1 MSPLKVE
8 EQLRAL
14 REQALGREP
23 GPDAW
28 PRLQRRLHREPTRR
42 AVLVA
47 GLVLVVLAVAVAPG
61 LLARRAAEQPLGPM
75 GGTPVVPGDPVVTAR
90 IRLDRP
96 VGYFAVGF
104 GAIWATGQDALVRI
118 DLRTNRVVA
127 TIPMRVEGPEEAG
140 GSIAFGEGAV
150 WVVSSSETAGVVYRV
165 DPAANRITASI
176 PVRAGA
182 VEVVV
187 AAGTVWVSGGG
198 DPGERFVSRIDAR
211 TNKLLPPISVPT
223 NPGPIR
229 AGLDAVWV
237 VDCCTFGRIDP
248 RRGSVTE
255 PADHVGDIWE
265 VGGGALW
272 GTYSDDASGS
282 GVQRVDPD
290 TGRVVARIPIPHELA
305 MAFGLGTL
313 WVAQNTSSPPNS
325 PGPGSWDNLDRTK
338 SGRLYRIDPTTNR
351 VLGRPLTLPRILP
364 APYFGVAVGEGTVV
378 VKDIDQRTLTR
389 IELVP

>member
-8 EQLRAL
+8 EQLRTL

-28 PRLQRRLHREPTRR
+28 PRLQRRLRREPTRR

-47 GLVLVVLAVAVAPG
+47 GLVLVVLAGIMAPG
-61 LLARRAAEQPLGPM
+61 LLARRTEQPTVPAA
-75 GGTPVVPGDPVVTAR
+75 GTPVVPGDPVVTAR

-96 VGYFAVGF
+96 VGYFAIGF
-104 GAIWATGQDALVRI
+104 GAIWASGQDALVRI

-127 TIPMRVEGPEEAG
+127 TIPMRLAGPDEGG

-165 DPAANRITASI
+165 DPAANRITATI

-187 AAGTVWVSGGG
+187 AAGRVWVSGGG

-211 TNKLLPPISVPT
+211 TNKLLSPVQVPT

-229 AGLDAVWV
+229 SGLDAVWV

-248 RRGSVTE
+248 RRGTVTQPE
-255 PADHVGDIWE
+255 QHVGDIWE

-272 GTYSDDASGS
+272 GTYAGDASGS

-290 TGRVVARIPIPHELA
+290 TGRVVARIPIPHDLS

-325 PGPGSWDNLDRTK
+325 PGPGSSDEVDRTTPA
-338 SGRLYRIDPTTNR
+338 RLYRIDPATNR
-351 VLGRPLTLPRILP
+351 VLGRPLTLPGVVPIS
-364 APYFGVAVGEGTVV
+364 YVGVAVGEGIVV
-378 VKDIDQRTLTR
+378 VKDIDRRTFTR
-389 IELVP
+389 IDLVP